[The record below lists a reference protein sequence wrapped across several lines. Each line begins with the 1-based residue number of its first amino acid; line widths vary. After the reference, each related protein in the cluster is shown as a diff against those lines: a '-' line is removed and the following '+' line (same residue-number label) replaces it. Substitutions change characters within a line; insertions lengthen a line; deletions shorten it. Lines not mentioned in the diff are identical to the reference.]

1 MGQLP
6 SRVGYQPTLETELS
20 ELEERI
26 SSTRKGAISSVQAVY
41 VPADDFTD
49 PSAVHTFTHLSAS
62 IVLSR
67 KRASEGLYPAIDPL
81 GSNSAMLM
89 PGIVGE
95 RHYRVAQ
102 EIRRTLAF
110 YEDLKDIIAMLGLE
124 ELSQDDRRVVNRARR
139 LERFFTQPFFVTEQ
153 FTGHAGKMVP
163 LAEAIDGCERILNDE
178 FADYPEKAL
187 YMIGSINEAMDN
199 G

>member
-1 MGQLP
+1 
-6 SRVGYQPTLETELS
+6 
-20 ELEERI
+20 
-26 SSTRKGAISSVQAVY
+26 

-49 PSAVHTFTHLSAS
+49 PSAVHTFTHLSSS

-102 EIRRTLAF
+102 EIRRTLAY

-178 FADYPEKAL
+178 FAEYPEKAL
-187 YMIGSINEAMDN
+187 YMIGGVDEAKRP
-199 G
+199 